1 MSSLIGRK
9 PTLHIFILF
18 IVVLCYPGAAYS
30 NEKAE
35 LVIVVKSEYRL
46 YLIREGKLF
55 ASFPVVFG
63 SNPKGHKQQQGDNR
77 TPEGEYVLDYKNAN
91 SAYYKSIHISY
102 PNKQDRED
110 ARKRGVSPGGDIMI
124 HGQPNKWGKF
134 SLVTQLFNWTNG
146 CIALSDSDMDAVWN
160 AVDPGTPI
168 QIRP

>member
-1 MSSLIGRK
+1 MKSIITVI
-9 PTLHIFILF
+9 TLVFL
-18 IVVLCYPGAAYS
+18 VLVHSGTAHG

-35 LVIVVKSEYRL
+35 LVIVVKNEYRL
-46 YLIREGKLF
+46 YLIRDEKLF

-63 SNPKGHKQQQGDNR
+63 PNPKGHKQQQGDNR

-91 SAYYKSIHISY
+91 SSYYKSIHISY
-102 PNKQDRED
+102 PNDQDREN
-110 ARKRGVSPGGDIMI
+110 AKKHGVSPGGDIMI

-134 SLVTQLFNWTNG
+134 SFITQRFNWTNG
-146 CIALSDSDMDAVWN
+146 CIALSNSDMDAVWN